1 MVHSHVAAL
10 NEEIEQCQLAL
21 CNATNVKTYD
31 RLKLRIKFLRD
42 TLLRYNPVK
51 EMPVK
56 VVVHEQKPRTIR
68 RL

>member
-10 NEEIEQCQLAL
+10 NEEIEKCQLAL
-21 CNATNVKTYD
+21 CNATNVETYD